1 MESLKGLSR
10 SFKKF
15 LGVSRAGVSRVVKGF
30 QEGFLTNLLRATCRL
45 RSLHWAWYSSSCFE
59 GTKGNRTCL
68 RMSKTNL
75 LRLPT
80 SCSSQERAA
89 WNTWYSESTW
99 RSSEGSR
106 FRSSSLG
113 RSENSSSVLTCKNLK
128 KKKIYTSFWWP
139 SGLGRMSIWLLWYD

>member
-1 MESLKGLSR
+1 ME
-10 SFKKF
+10 F
-15 LGVSRAGVSRVVKGF
+15 LGF
-30 QEGFLTNLLRATCRL
+30 FLTNLLRATCRL

-80 SCSSQERAA
+80 SCSSQESAA
-89 WNTWYSESTW
+89 WNTWYSESTR

-113 RSENSSSVLTCKNLK
+113 RSENSSSVLTCKNFK
-128 KKKIYTSFWWP
+128 NIIYKVRMPKINHLRLPTP
-139 SGLGRMSIWLLWYD
+139 SSSLERATRNVWYSESTCHHRRAGLEVAL

>member
-1 MESLKGLSR
+1 MFILKKLSFPKGLNGV
-10 SFKKF
+10 FKGTFNKF
-15 LGVSRAGVSRVVKGF
+15 QKVSMGVQGF

-128 KKKIYTSFWWP
+128 IYIYKV
-139 SGLGRMSIWLLWYD
+139 RMSKKSNSQHHIPT